1 MSKEAPKVQETTK
14 QPMNRV
20 KPEQR
25 KATLEGF
32 KTIAGDDKVLYNKM
46 VESYDANNLVVGTR
60 IDNWLEISKLSP
72 EAKALIKNI
81 NRDFASLNAVIEKE
95 NMLLHK
101 KGHDVL
107 GVPRCSHK
115 VEIII
120 PTDA

>member
-81 NRDFASLNAVIEKE
+81 NRDFASINAVIEKE
-95 NMLLHK
+95 NMLLPK

>member
-25 KATLEGF
+25 QATLEGF
-32 KTIAGDDKVLYNKM
+32 KTIAGDDKVLYNQM

-95 NMLLHK
+95 NMLLPK

-120 PTDA
+120 PSDA

>member
-95 NMLLHK
+95 NMLLPK